1 LTFTAARPAPAT
13 QAEATSGRNVAK
25 WIVALALF
33 FSLLAF
39 FAMLQVFQITSEG
52 ASKRTLE
59 RSLAVISEID
69 VLLDRHYDDLRERAD
84 AVQPNE
90 ALELED
96 FPVSVPLAPEEV
108 QTQSRDELRQ
118 TLLKRGADVMY
129 DDGTGALR
137 DEASTG
143 DVGVFSVG
151 GSIDRALDLLREDVH
166 TVSGIAMTAM
176 GVISLLLAVALAAA
190 TRGFGRVVAIGSVAL
205 AAAVT
210 LFLVALLGWVSLET
224 SGGSEYV
231 RVEFTDIFREVAWLP
246 LRNSAI
252 LVAVA
257 AFVTSMGV
265 IAARVTDGGRIA

>member
-1 LTFTAARPAPAT
+1 MTFTAARPTPAA

-69 VLLDRHYDDLRERAD
+69 VLLDRHYDDLRERAN

-90 ALELED
+90 TLELED

-118 TLLKRGADVMY
+118 TLLERGADVMY

-143 DVGVFSVG
+143 DVGMFSIG

-190 TRGFGRVVAIGSVAL
+190 TRGFGRVVAIGAVAL

-257 AFVTSMGV
+257 AFVTAMGA